1 MALLC
6 ERAVSMHK
14 ATCEKVFVVEQ
25 AVMADKNRL
34 DPTWQETLNHAT
46 CKGHQNEICSD
57 SGEASGDHTQDTS
70 NPGLLSVGGKSFGS
84 WKIHS
89 AGSCHASV
97 QGH

>member
-46 CKGHQNEICSD
+46 CKVRCGGGARGCTTH
-57 SGEASGDHTQDTS
+57 
-70 NPGLLSVGGKSFGS
+70 VGGTTPP
-84 WKIHS
+84 
-89 AGSCHASV
+89 AR
-97 QGH
+97 